1 MSEQEQAQLKLIAA
15 CDSTR
20 NEYSLV
26 AHNQTSAEVQSFL
39 DQWSPHLR
47 EGHSFLVL
55 DQTRHHTTDDAQR
68 CRACRDT
75 VIRSAKLQPQAKFV
89 RRKQE

>member
-1 MSEQEQAQLKLIAA
+1 VTEQQPLKLIVAYNQ
-15 CDSTR
+15 SQ

-26 AHNQTSAEVQSFL
+26 AHNQTAEEVQSFL

-47 EGHSFLVL
+47 EGHSFIVL
-55 DQTRHHTTDDAQR
+55 DQTKGHATEKAQA

-75 VIRSAKLQPQAKFV
+75 VTRSGRLQPQPKFV
-89 RRKQE
+89 RRTV

>member
-1 MSEQEQAQLKLIAA
+1 MTEEQPLKLIIGYNQNQ
-15 CDSTR
+15 

-26 AHNQTSAEVQSFL
+26 AHNQSSEEVQSFL

-47 EGHSFLVL
+47 EGHSFVVL
-55 DQTRHHTTDDAQR
+55 DQTRRHATEKAQA

-75 VIRSAKLQPQAKFV
+75 ATRSGRLQPQAKFI
-89 RRKQE
+89 RRKV